1 MRRPIPTASRE
12 AMTGTELG
20 AWAMLAGLGLFHGV
34 NPAMGWLFAVA
45 LGLQQRS
52 RKAIGTALAAIAVG
66 HALSVAAVVGALAFI
81 GFVFDMGAI
90 RVGAAALLLGFGLYR
105 LVRGYA
111 HKWRAGMRA
120 GPAELVVW
128 SFFMATAHGAGL
140 MAAPAVLALCAVDG
154 HGVGDPALG
163 VLVHSAALLAG
174 AGVIAFLV
182 YEKLGL
188 AVLRQGWF
196 NLDLVWSAALIL
208 TGLVLLAMQAA

>member
-1 MRRPIPTASRE
+1 MTA
-12 AMTGTELG
+12 ELG
-20 AWAMLAGLGLFHGV
+20 AWATLAGLGLFHGV

-52 RKAIGTALAAIAVG
+52 RKAIGAALAAIAVG
-66 HALSVAAVVGALAFI
+66 HALSVALVVAALVLI
-81 GFVFDMGAI
+81 GFAFDMSAI
-90 RVGAAALLLGFGLYR
+90 RIAAAALLLGFGLYR
-105 LVRGYA
+105 LIRGYA

-140 MAAPAVLALCAVDG
+140 MAAPAVLAICAADP
-154 HGVGDPALG
+154 HGVRQPALG
-163 VLVHSAALLAG
+163 VLVHSAALLLAAG
-174 AGVIAFLV
+174 AVAFLV

-188 AVLRQGWF
+188 AVLRTGWF

-208 TGLVLLAMQAA
+208 TGAVLLAMQAA